1 MSLRYFYWQQAWNRF
16 VLACC
21 QSGLGFISRIIARLP
36 RLCSSSHPTL
46 LLFFSRL
53 TPACCISNQTWPKFF
68 ILFYFFTILGD
79 GSYQVMFENVLKWD
93 STQKNIRSSNVSK
106 KEGLRIIYAFSGF
119 VNKIFRNSINW
130 HPDTHLL
137 WQELM
142 YPRNAGNLK
151 HLCLKFHD
159 SNHNMHMNA

>member
-1 MSLRYFYWQQAWNRF
+1 MLLLRRFFLRFYMSLRYFYWQQAWNRF

-68 ILFYFFTILGD
+68 IYLFIFLQFWAM
-79 GSYQVMFENVLKWD
+79 VH
-93 STQKNIRSSNVSK
+93 IR
-106 KEGLRIIYAFSGF
+106 
-119 VNKIFRNSINW
+119 
-130 HPDTHLL
+130 
-137 WQELM
+137 
-142 YPRNAGNLK
+142 
-151 HLCLKFHD
+151 LCLRMSWNEIPHRRIYVAAMSAKRKD
-159 SNHNMHMNA
+159 CGLYMLSVALWIKYSGIQYTDTQCVCYDRS